1 MSNVDLADLEAFAA
15 VARARSFRSVA
26 RLRGVSASS
35 LSEALRRLETR
46 LGVRLLN
53 RTTRS
58 VTPTEAGQRLLERLS
73 PALSEVAAA
82 LDAVNGFRDSPT
94 GTLRLNVPT
103 AVARLVLP
111 PIIGPFL
118 AAHPGIALEVTTED
132 SFVDVLAAGF
142 DAGIRYD
149 ERLEKDMIAVPI
161 GPRVQRF
168 MVAGAPAYLAAHG
181 RPSHPTDVLN
191 HACIRHRFAS
201 GVMHPWEF
209 ERDGEIVKITPTARV
224 IANSIDLEISAAI
237 QGLGLIATFEGF
249 IERELKSGALV
260 PVLEDWLQPFSGPF
274 LYYQSR
280 RHMPAPL
287 RAFVDFIKKWTSP
300 EIASAALS
308 G

>member
-1 MSNVDLADLEAFAA
+1 MSDVDLTDLEAFAA

-111 PIIGPFL
+111 SIIGPFL

-142 DAGIRYD
+142 DAGVRYD

-168 MVAGAPAYLAAHG
+168 LVAGAPAYLAAHG
-181 RPSHPTDVLN
+181 RPSHPMDLLN

-224 IANSIDLEISAAI
+224 IANNIDLEISAAI

-249 IERELKSGALV
+249 IEPELKSGALV
-260 PVLEDWLQPFSGPF
+260 PVLDDWLQPFSGPF

-287 RAFVDFIKKWTSP
+287 RAFVDFIKKRPSP
-300 EIASAALS
+300 EIAPAALS

>member
-1 MSNVDLADLEAFAA
+1 MSDVDLADLEAFAA

-35 LSEALRRLETR
+35 LSEALRRLEAR

-142 DAGIRYD
+142 DAGVRYD

-161 GPRVQRF
+161 GPRMQRF
-168 MVAGAPAYLAAHG
+168 LVAGAPAYLAAHG
-181 RPSHPTDVLN
+181 RPSHPTDLLN
-191 HACIRHRFAS
+191 HACIRHRFSS

-249 IERELKSGALV
+249 VAQELKSGALV
-260 PVLEDWLQPFSGPF
+260 PVLDDWLQPFSGPF

-287 RAFVDFIKKWTSP
+287 RALVDFIRKRTSP
-300 EIASAALS
+300 EIASATDS

>member
-15 VARARSFRSVA
+15 VARVRSFRSVA

-142 DAGIRYD
+142 DAGVRYD

-161 GPRVQRF
+161 GPRAQRF
-168 MVAGAPAYLAAHG
+168 MVAAAPAYLAAHG
-181 RPSHPTDVLN
+181 RPSHPTDLLN

-224 IANSIDLEISAAI
+224 IANNIDLEISAAI

-287 RAFVDFIKKWTSP
+287 RAFVDFIKKRTSP